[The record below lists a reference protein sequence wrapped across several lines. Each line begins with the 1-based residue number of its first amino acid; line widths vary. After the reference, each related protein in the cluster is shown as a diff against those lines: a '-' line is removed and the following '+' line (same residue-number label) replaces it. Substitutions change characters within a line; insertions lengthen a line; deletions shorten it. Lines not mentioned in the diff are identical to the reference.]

1 MNYKQTVSLPLKSVK
16 NARELG
22 GYKTS
27 DGKSVKHGL
36 LLRTGKLDKI
46 TNEDITILRDRYRLG
61 YIVDFRMPMELAGA
75 DDPVIDGVGY
85 HHLDVI
91 DPSVFGSTNTDID
104 INSFDLIQVT
114 ELTIKS
120 GMLNERMYIGF
131 LESDSGKRAFS
142 DFFTILLDTEPDRA
156 VLWHCTSGKD
166 RTGLAAMLLLSAL
179 GVDEKTVMEDFL
191 LTNDYN
197 AERIAATKRY
207 LTDKNLEEDFIKK
220 ALLVFDSVDES
231 FMSSAIAHLKK
242 NYGSVEGYIINGLNI
257 NQNGLNILRNKYLDQ
272 RG

>member
-1 MNYKQTVSLPLKSVK
+1 MNSKQTVSLPLKSVN

-36 LLRTGKLDKI
+36 LLRTGRLDNI
-46 TNEDITILRDRYRLG
+46 TDEDIAILRDRYRLG
-61 YIVDFRMPMELAGA
+61 QIVDFRMAMELAGS
-75 DDPVIDGVGY
+75 DDPTIDGVGY

-91 DPSVFGSTNTDID
+91 DPSVFGSMNADID
-104 INSFDLIQVT
+104 ISNFDLIQMT
-114 ELTIKS
+114 EMTIKS
-120 GMLNERMYIGF
+120 GMLNEKMYIGF
-131 LESDSGKRAFS
+131 LESDFGKKAFS
-142 DFFTILLDTEPDRA
+142 EFFSILLDTEPGRA

-197 AERIAATKRY
+197 AEWIAATRRY
-207 LTDKNLEEDFIKK
+207 LTEKRFEEGFINK
-220 ALLVFDSVDES
+220 ALLIFDSVDQS
-231 FMSSAIAHLKK
+231 FMSSAIDHLKK
-242 NYGSVEGYIINGLNI
+242 NYGSVEGYIINRLNI
-257 NQNGLNILRNKYLDQ
+257 KQNDLNILRNKYLD
-272 RG
+272 

>member
-1 MNYKQTVSLPLKSVK
+1 MNDKQAVSLPLKSVN

-27 DGKSVKHGL
+27 GGRSVKHGL

-46 TNEDITILRDRYRLG
+46 TDEDITILRERYRLG
-61 YIVDFRMPMELAGA
+61 HIVDFRMTMELTGA

-91 DPSVFGSTNTDID
+91 DPSVFGSANTDID
-104 INSFDLIQVT
+104 ISSFDLIQVT

-120 GMLNERMYIGF
+120 GMLNEKMYIGF
-131 LESDSGKRAFS
+131 LESDFGKRAFS
-142 DFFTILLDTEPDRA
+142 DFFSILLDAEPDRA
-156 VLWHCTSGKD
+156 VLWHCTGGKD

-179 GVDEKTVMEDFL
+179 GVDEKTVMEDYL

-197 AERIAATKRY
+197 AERIAAAKRY
-207 LTDKNLEEDFIKK
+207 LTEKRLEEDFIKK

-257 NQNGLNILRNKYLDQ
+257 KQNDLNILRNKYLD
-272 RG
+272 

>member
-1 MNYKQTVSLPLKSVK
+1 
-16 NARELG
+16 
-22 GYKTS
+22 
-27 DGKSVKHGL
+27 
-36 LLRTGKLDKI
+36 
-46 TNEDITILRDRYRLG
+46 
-61 YIVDFRMPMELAGA
+61 
-75 DDPVIDGVGY
+75 
-85 HHLDVI
+85 
-91 DPSVFGSTNTDID
+91 
-104 INSFDLIQVT
+104 
-114 ELTIKS
+114 
-120 GMLNERMYIGF
+120 
-131 LESDSGKRAFS
+131 
-142 DFFTILLDTEPDRA
+142 
-156 VLWHCTSGKD
+156 
-166 RTGLAAMLLLSAL
+166 MLLCFC
-179 GVDEKTVMEDFL
+179 FL